1 MGFYHF
7 RIKKYIEIRVA
18 DAVPI
23 DVAVAFAALIK
34 GLIYNAT
41 NIDRLL
47 DKYKSITTIDDIN
60 EAIQSVEKDG
70 FDAEIYDDRKA
81 IEHAEELLSIASDG
95 LDNEEK
101 EYLKYV
107 RDFWN

>member
-1 MGFYHF
+1 M
-7 RIKKYIEIRVA
+7 
-18 DAVPI
+18 
-23 DVAVAFAALIK
+23 AVAFAALIK
-34 GLIYNAT
+34 GIVYTVANV
-41 NIDRLL
+41 DKVL

-70 FDAEIYDDRKA
+70 FDAEIYDGRKA